1 MGAQTLTAAAEVR
14 AARRKLGL
22 TQGQF
27 ALKLG
32 LKLWSG
38 RVMVA
43 RWEAGK
49 HKPQAGTM
57 QLIRVLV
64 EMAKEGKS

>member
-1 MGAQTLTAAAEVR
+1 MSPAAEVR

-27 ALKLG
+27 ALRLG
-32 LKLWSG
+32 LNLWSG

-43 RWEAGK
+43 RWEAGR
-49 HKPQAGTM
+49 HKPGAATM
-57 QLIRVLV
+57 QLIRILV
-64 EMAKEGKS
+64 REGKA